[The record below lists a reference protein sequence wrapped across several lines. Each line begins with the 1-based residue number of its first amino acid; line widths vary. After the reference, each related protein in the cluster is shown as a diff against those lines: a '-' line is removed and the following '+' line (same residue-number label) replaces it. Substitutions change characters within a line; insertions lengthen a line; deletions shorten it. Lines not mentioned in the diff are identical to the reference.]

1 MILSDYMVRRNCINL
16 YGEDVFV
23 HSYLTARFLNFVCI
37 LKSCTVVNL
46 RACFLSTVHNVEGND
61 AKLLNFA
68 NDNYRCTCTW
78 SVNLMFSFFFRM
90 QVRFRNT
97 LTCTFNV
104 HTCYVSMQM
113 NVSIANHLNT
123 ENAWYFAQTVN
134 NTNMYLVMVRENQNY
149 ASHECMCGRE
159 SPDGAAV
166 PPKCVFDRLSG
177 RTDRINYQ
185 IRQDRL
191 GIIDQ
196 DHRCECPC
204 FSRDLRYQGCDVKFS
219 EE

>member
-1 MILSDYMVRRNCINL
+1 MIEVIHRFLSNRSVFGYTCAHTHMEC
-16 YGEDVFV
+16 EFDVFIF
-23 HSYLTARFLNFVCI
+23 Y
-37 LKSCTVVNL
+37 
-46 RACFLSTVHNVEGND
+46 
-61 AKLLNFA
+61 
-68 NDNYRCTCTW
+68 
-78 SVNLMFSFFFRM
+78 FRM
-90 QVRFRNT
+90 QVRFWTT
-97 LTCTFNV
+97 LTFNV
-104 HTCYVSMQM
+104 HTCYVSIQM

-219 EE
+219 EEWVRFVEQPRFVRFISVPHVYSHRCRSVTYPACVLAKMSCCRYTDTLMTQ